1 MPKRILQVD
10 LGKDARDF
18 VGVSLN
24 DLPILDKSN
33 STDRKL
39 RKGLGRLAA
48 QPERNGDHVSFF
60 VCDESGGRPHDV
72 LCEPVNE
79 RELRTNSDLKSDL
92 ELLEQRLPQIE
103 NEELRKTLLRHFE
116 EIRKS
121 GPAHQS
127 CSFFKWKTPGGVWR
141 LVWLWGFQRKD
152 LEPAAPI
159 ICTDPN
165 CRTLFAKRANDP
177 HCPICSGQ
185 GVTKPPAGDEV
196 VKSRGKKKLLAIGGI
211 CLALVA
217 LAIGYWFGRG
227 KSEVLPPAPA
237 PVAAA
242 PQLVAEPLNWT
253 GPVGARIEFMVRLD
267 SEDVTNRVVARS
279 DSPRVARF
287 HPAETVAMARAPGKS
302 VVNFYLGNQTTQATV
317 TVEPPRN
324 PNRLTLEPAEV
335 TLGVGATSRL
345 RLMGEYDSGGK
356 VDLTE
361 AALWAPADSN
371 AVFVHRGVLEGVTA
385 GTASVRAMYRASASQ
400 PWFDAS
406 AKVEVRDE
414 EYESLSLALERN
426 ELTVRQATGIN
437 AEAVAKS
444 GKRYA
449 VSGSSKLNLLVNPP
463 HIARIEDG
471 VLHAIQAGTAKLS
484 ANFGG
489 LLAEVD
495 MKVVAGDGGESFEVS
510 PDTIELA
517 VGETTELQ
525 VSTASNSPIQFISS
539 APKVVEVTED
549 GRVIGRS
556 PGKNAIVLVSQ
567 DANQVEIN
575 IDVTRELFRSIAIV
589 PERISVAVD
598 ETLRVRVVG
607 ETDAGNTVDLAPDQ
621 IQAERLPASSFV
633 DFDPST
639 LAIRGVA
646 PTSGS
651 PQTLS
656 LRVGELQATAKIS
669 VVAAP
674 MRLVL
679 TPEGSLSVPVGQ
691 SAQLQV
697 WANYGDGR
705 RIEVKADRVQ
715 WKVTPEPSSGLSF
728 DGVTATAA
736 ATAVDAKPLEV
747 VAVYQGE
754 SSASVTIQAVAE
766 PPRQLVIVANKNPL
780 VVGETGQFRAA
791 LVAADGTS
799 VPADHAEFVSVDA
812 AKLNVAR
819 KSGAYTA
826 LAAGV
831 VTVAARH
838 PASAAPAKQEFHVVD
853 RDQGELVLRPSSL
866 QLPVGG
872 RADLQLVFVSDEG
885 EREISL
891 SGDSNVKFASLN
903 QDAIDWQPPALIGKR
918 QTRKTFEFAATWQGK
933 TAKTLIDVIEPD
945 KSKGPPELRVVP
957 DQVTLAP
964 GQLFSPKVEQKGSGG
979 AGSWI
984 EVQPTAVNWINAAGD
999 FSWTPSSAGL
1009 RPSLA
1014 LTTTSPD
1021 QISLEA
1027 GYQGARAKLLIS
1039 KKAAD
1044 EVPAAS
1050 DPDVKLIVGREPS
1063 GDTLAV
1069 PNKQRY
1075 TILIDQD
1082 GEQQPAVN
1090 VEWLPAFES
1099 EHVSW
1104 TPPVLSARGGG
1115 HVQRLSATVDGRK
1128 VDFETRIVGA
1138 TPPPSDD
1145 VPLTD
1150 EKPTLV
1156 RITSSKGSMVTV
1168 PVGAEFTDVKVEAEF
1183 ASGTP
1188 RDVTSQSQLT
1198 VIGTTG
1204 DAAVAVSTGRITG
1217 LRVGAAV
1224 VQAEFQGVS
1233 STDGL
1238 AVEVVEPAGVHS
1250 IEIDP
1255 RTLQLAV
1262 GETTGLRALG
1272 FSGEGDA
1279 RTALGDVSNAAGLVW
1294 ESRAEDVVR
1303 VAGSTIT
1310 AVKTGSATVVAKLG
1324 TATAATEVTVRDSEV
1339 DLEDELTLT
1348 PESLVL
1354 RVGESKSI
1362 GSDIALR
1369 RGDIDLTF
1377 EAGIT
1382 SSRPD
1387 TVRVDP
1393 DTGSLVGVS
1402 PGDAQVAFT
1411 YGGQKAVLPVTV
1423 EATDQPTGPVRVVI
1437 EPSSALLGIGESKP
1451 VRVFL
1456 VDSAGARTDRTASA
1470 LIESS
1475 APAIVA
1481 AQGTNLT
1488 GRSTGSATISA
1499 TLPDSP
1505 DPATAQFTVEDSE
1518 ITDFEVLPQQ
1528 LVLAPGE
1535 EQQLR
1540 VQGVGPGG
1548 RRDISDHADLLIA
1561 AGGSQPQAI
1570 ELDGR
1575 TVRGVS
1581 PGEAT
1586 IDVSLGGKTKKVAVA
1601 VGDQS
1606 WSDLRIEPLDATL
1619 AVGEQQAFLV
1629 FAKRGTQERALT
1641 PADGVEVRLSNTTA
1655 ARVQEPFTLVGTSP
1669 GFTSLR
1675 VQLRDLRAEAKITV
1689 TASDRPEPPATPP
1702 VLPPGLRFIPDVL
1715 TLQLGTPGASVRV
1728 VKVAADGTEEDV
1740 DHRTEMKFD
1749 GAEDVVD
1756 KKWTASG
1763 AVFKPLKLGS
1773 TKVTATFQGLPTRNP
1788 LVVRVVDHASEAR
1801 LEVRPN
1807 PVSMTVGETQQF
1819 QRVQIIPGRGIA
1831 PVDTDYRVVSS
1842 DPAVVAVDSN
1852 RTLRAVSPGETTVK
1866 VTPADVDPKFQ
1877 DVAATVSVSVAESGE
1892 PPSGREDQPT
1902 GDDAAGSELVLSGPT
1917 TSTVGATAQ
1926 FTVELLTAEG
1936 SKDVTS
1942 DGASLVVD
1950 RDQANLVELAPGGS
1964 VVGKAPSTVSI
1975 KARYKDLISAPV
1987 NLLIEP
1993 VALRF
1998 ARLEIEVD
2006 NKPLAV
2012 NESRP
2017 YKLWGYPENGG
2028 GRQDLTNALTLAGDP
2043 AAPRIGLRPSDG
2055 IAEHQPPR
2063 VIGKAPGEFEMVGL
2077 LAQAPN
2083 SAQSQKVAL
2092 VVVDDGVEDLGLLSI
2107 QPESI
2112 SVRVGQPAPPVKIL
2126 ARRPGEREPRE
2137 VNMSLTSE
2145 DPTILKPES
2154 GGFVGNEV
2162 GQTRL
2167 VAEHNGQTVAV
2178 KVTVEGNPF
2187 SDVAVGQLDLVANGQ
2202 FSVMIKISGSM
2213 SGDTQYRAVLE
2224 GGAGTWMSATP
2235 NGKQVSVSLPSP
2247 ILTLGG
2253 NDAVY
2258 TVFLESRSQVDGT
2271 IERFPCTFKV
2281 RLDTEAANRK

>member
-10 LGKDARDF
+10 LGKEARDF

-24 DLPILDKSN
+24 DFPILDKSN
-33 STDRKL
+33 SNDRKL

-48 QPERNGDHVSFF
+48 QPERKGDRVSFF

-72 LCEPVNE
+72 LCEPVND
-79 RELRTNSDLKSDL
+79 RELRSNNDLKGDL
-92 ELLEQRLPQIE
+92 ELLEKRLLQID
-103 NEELRKTLLRHFE
+103 NEELRKTLLRHFD

-121 GPAHQS
+121 GPTHQS

-152 LEPAAPI
+152 LEPAPPI

-165 CRTLFAKRANDP
+165 CRTLFSKRANDP

-185 GVTKPPAGDEV
+185 GGTKIPGGDQIAKPN
-196 VKSRGKKKLLAIGGI
+196 VKRKLLIGGA
-211 CLALVA
+211 CLAVVT

-227 KSEVLPPAPA
+227 KGEALPPSPSS
-237 PVAAA
+237 VAVA

-253 GPVGARIEFMVRLD
+253 GPVGARIEFIVRLD
-267 SEDVTNRVVARS
+267 SADVTNRVVARS
-279 DSPRVARF
+279 DSPRVVRF
-287 HPAETVAMARAPGKS
+287 HAAETAALARTPGKS

-317 TVEPPRN
+317 TVESPRN

-371 AVFVHRGVLEGVTA
+371 AVFVHRGALEGVAA

-406 AKVEVRDE
+406 AVVEVRDE
-414 EYESLSLALERN
+414 EYESLSLLLERP
-426 ELTVRQATGIN
+426 ELAVRQATGVH

-444 GKRYA
+444 GKRYT
-449 VSGSSKLNLLVNPP
+449 VSGSSKLKLLLNPP
-463 HIARIEDG
+463 HIARVEDG
-471 VLHAIQAGTAKLS
+471 VLHATQAGTAKLS
-484 ANFGG
+484 ADFGG

-495 MKVVAGDGGESFEVS
+495 VKVVAGDGVESFDVYPGSLEM
-510 PDTIELA
+510 A
-517 VGETTELQ
+517 VGETAEIQ
-525 VSTASNSPIQFISS
+525 VSTSSNSPIQFVSS
-539 APKVVEVTED
+539 APQVVKVTED

-556 PGKNAIVLVSQ
+556 PGKNATVVVTQ
-567 DANQVEIN
+567 DANKVEISV
-575 IDVTRELFRSIAIV
+575 DVTRELFRSIAIV

-598 ETLRVRVVG
+598 ETLQVRVVG
-607 ETDAGNTVDLAPDQ
+607 TTDAGNTVDLAPDQ
-621 IQAERLPASSFV
+621 IQAERLPASGLV
-633 DFDPST
+633 DFDPTT
-639 LAIRGVA
+639 LGIRGIA

-656 LRVGELQATAKIS
+656 VRVGELQATAKIS

-679 TPEGSLSVPVGQ
+679 TPEGSLAVPVGQ

-705 RIEVKADRVQ
+705 RVEVRADRVQ
-715 WKVTPEPSSGLSF
+715 WQVTPESSSGLSF
-728 DGVTATAA
+728 DTATAA
-736 ATAVDAKPLEV
+736 ATATAVDVKPLEV
-747 VAVYQGE
+747 VAIYQGE
-754 SSASVTIQAVAE
+754 SSAPVTVQAVDA
-766 PPRQLVIVANKNPL
+766 PPRKLVIVADKNPL
-780 VVGETGQFRAA
+780 VVGETGQFRAE
-791 LVAADGTS
+791 LVGADGTS
-799 VPADHAEFVSVDA
+799 VPASNAEFVSVDA
-812 AKLNVAR
+812 AKLSVAR

-826 LAAGV
+826 LATGT
-831 VTVAARH
+831 VTVAAKH
-838 PASAAPAKQEFHVVD
+838 PASADQAKQEFHVVD
-853 RDQGELVLRPSSL
+853 RDQGQLVLRPSAL

-872 RADLQLVFVSDEG
+872 RADLQLVFVSDQG

-891 SGDSNVKFASLN
+891 TADSNVKFASLD
-903 QDAIDWQPPALIGKR
+903 QDSIDWQPPALIGKQ
-918 QTRKTFEFAATWQGK
+918 QTGKTFEFAATWQGK

-964 GQLFSPKVEQKGSGG
+964 GQLFSPKVEQKGTDGTG
-979 AGSWI
+979 TWFEI
-984 EVQPTAVNWINAAGD
+984 RPTAVNWNNTTGD
-999 FSWTPSSAGL
+999 FLWTPSSGGL

-1014 LTTTSPD
+1014 LTTTCPE

-1027 GYQGARAKLLIS
+1027 RFEGAEAKLLIS
-1039 KKAAD
+1039 KKPAD
-1044 EVPAAS
+1044 DVPAAS
-1050 DPDVKLIVGREPS
+1050 DPGVKLIVAREPT
-1063 GDTLAV
+1063 GDTLSV

-1075 TILIDQD
+1075 TILVDKG

-1090 VEWLPAFES
+1090 VEWLPAFEN
-1099 EHVSW
+1099 EYVSW
-1104 TPPVLSARGGG
+1104 APPVLTARVGG

-1128 VDFETRIVGA
+1128 TEFETRIIGA

-1150 EKPTLV
+1150 EKPTRV
-1156 RITSSKGSMVTV
+1156 RITSSAGSAATV
-1168 PVGAEFTDVKVEAEF
+1168 PVGAEFTDLMVEAEF
-1183 ASGTP
+1183 QSGTT
-1188 RDVTSQSQLT
+1188 RDVTRHSQLS
-1198 VIGTTG
+1198 VSGTMG
-1204 DAAVAVSTGRITG
+1204 DDAVAVSTGRIAG

-1233 STDGL
+1233 SVAGL
-1238 AVEVVEPAGVHS
+1238 AVEVIEPAGVNS

-1255 RTLQLAV
+1255 VTLQLAV
-1262 GETTGLRALG
+1262 GETARVRAMG
-1272 FSGEGDA
+1272 FSGEGDT
-1279 RTALGDVSNAAGLVW
+1279 RTSLGDVSNAAGLVW
-1294 ESRAEDVVR
+1294 ESRAVDIVR

-1310 AVKTGSATVVAKLG
+1310 ALKEGSATVVVKLG
-1324 TATAATEVTVRDSEV
+1324 TATAATEVNVQGSQV
-1339 DLEDELTLT
+1339 DLKDELTLT

-1362 GSDIALR
+1362 GAEISLR
-1369 RGDIDLTF
+1369 RGSIDLTY

-1387 TVRVDP
+1387 AVRVDP

-1402 PGDAQVAFT
+1402 PGTAQVAFT

-1423 EATDQPTGPVRVVI
+1423 EAADKPVGAVRVVI
-1437 EPSSALLGIGESKP
+1437 EPSSALLGVGESKSL
-1451 VRVFL
+1451 RVFL
-1456 VDSAGARTDRTASA
+1456 VDSVGARSDRTASA
-1470 LIESS
+1470 IVESS
-1475 APAIVA
+1475 DPAIIA
-1481 AQGTNLT
+1481 AQGTDLT
-1488 GRSTGSATISA
+1488 GRSAGGATISA
-1499 TLPDSP
+1499 TLPESP
-1505 DPATAQFTVEDSE
+1505 NPATAQFTVEDTE

-1528 LVLAPGE
+1528 LSLAPGE

-1540 VQGVGPGG
+1540 VQAVGPGG
-1548 RRDISDHADLLIA
+1548 HRDISDHADLLIVA
-1561 AGGSQPQAI
+1561 AGSNPEAL
-1570 ELDGR
+1570 ELNGR
-1575 TVRGVS
+1575 DVRGVS
-1581 PGEAT
+1581 AGEAT
-1586 IDVSLGGKTKKVAVA
+1586 IDVSLGGKTKKVAVT

-1606 WSDLRIEPLDATL
+1606 WSDLRIEPLETTL
-1619 AVGEQQAFLV
+1619 AVGEETTFLV

-1655 ARVQEPFTLVGTSP
+1655 ARVHNPFRIVGVSP

-1675 VQLRDLRAEAKITV
+1675 VQLRNLRAEAKITV

-1749 GAEDVVD
+1749 GPEDVVE

-1773 TKVTATFQGLPTRNP
+1773 TKVFATFQGLPTRNP
-1788 LVVRVVDHASEAR
+1788 LVVRVVDQANAPR

-1807 PVSMTVGETQQF
+1807 PVSMIVGETQQF

-1831 PVDTDYRVVSS
+1831 PIDTDYRVVSS

-1852 RTLRAVSPGETTVK
+1852 RTLRAVGSGETTVK

-1877 DVAATVSVSVAESGE
+1877 DIVTTVSISVTESTT
-1892 PPSGREDQPT
+1892 PPSSGPEDQPA
-1902 GDDAAGSELVLSGPT
+1902 DDAGPELIVAGPST
-1917 TSTVGATAQ
+1917 TTVGATAQ
-1926 FTVELLTAEG
+1926 FTVELLTADG

-1950 RDQANLVELAPGGS
+1950 RDQANLVDLAPGGS
-1964 VVGKAPSTVSI
+1964 VVGKSPSTVSI
-1975 KARYKDLISAPV
+1975 TARYKDLISAPV
-1987 NLLIEP
+1987 TLLIEP
-1993 VALRF
+1993 VASLF

-2006 NKPLAV
+2006 TKPLAV

-2017 YKLWGYPENGG
+2017 YKLWGYPEHGG
-2028 GRQDLTNALTLAGDP
+2028 DRQDLTNAITLVGEHAS
-2043 AAPRIGLRPSDG
+2043 PRIGLRPGDG

-2063 VIGKAPGEFEMVGL
+2063 VIGKAPGEFEMTGL
-2077 LAQAPN
+2077 LAQVPN
-2083 SAQSQKVAL
+2083 SARSQSVAL
-2092 VVVDDGVEDLGLLSI
+2092 VVVDDGGEELGLLSI

-2137 VNMSLTSE
+2137 VILSLTSE
-2145 DPTILKPES
+2145 DPAILKPEA
-2154 GGFVGNEV
+2154 GGFVGNEI

-2167 VAEHNGQTVAV
+2167 IADHNGQSVAV
-2178 KVTVEGNPF
+2178 KVNVEGNPF
-2187 SDVAVGQLDLVANGQ
+2187 SDVKVDAVSLVAGGLFTANIQINGTMAGMTEYR
-2202 FSVMIKISGSM
+2202 VVLDRNAGGS
-2213 SGDTQYRAVLE
+2213 DWQAART
-2224 GGAGTWMSATP
+2224 
-2235 NGKQVSVSLPSP
+2235 NGKQASISLTSP
-2247 ILTLGG
+2247 RLSLGA
-2253 NDAVY
+2253 NDTVY
-2258 TVFLESRSQVDGT
+2258 TVILESRSATDGT
-2271 IERFPCTFKV
+2271 TERFPCSFKIV
-2281 RLDTEAANRK
+2281 TGAEATNQ